1 MDISK
6 RVVVLDRGRPIAE
19 GDPASVQ
26 SNPEVIRAYLGTKAA
41 KAA

>member
-1 MDISK
+1 
-6 RVVVLDRGRPIAE
+6 VLDRGRPIAV

-26 SNPEVIRAYLGTKAA
+26 ANPEVVRAYLGTKAA